1 MAARPTRSQIIGTI
15 VSDAVLQSR
24 MTWNAYA
31 DAVVQ
36 HYHATTDVAD
46 RLVEFRVATT
56 ADNADQATRN
66 NTQTVKRMLIGE
78 IRMHVDIE
86 ESLIGALPEAWRER
100 LLTALLERQGLIY
113 AKAPRPAEPTSS
125 KLAPGEMMTVEWR
138 GQPVWILR
146 RTEAMLATLEEV
158 EPQLADPTSEK
169 SVQPPYAKNRHR
181 SIKPEYLVVIG
192 ICTHLGCSPTA
203 KFAKG
208 EASGIGKDWLG
219 GYLCPC
225 HGSRFDL
232 AARVFKSQPAPT
244 NLTVPPHQYLTDT
257 KILIGE
263 DKA

>member
-1 MAARPTRSQIIGTI
+1 MSKEHTLDDNRRQLLIATSVVGGAGVVAA
-15 VSDAVLQSR
+15 AVPF
-24 MTWNAYA
+24 
-31 DAVVQ
+31 
-36 HYHATTDVAD
+36 VA
-46 RLVEFRVATT
+46 
-56 ADNADQATRN
+56 
-66 NTQTVKRMLIGE
+66 
-78 IRMHVDIE
+78 
-86 ESLIGALPEAWRER
+86 SLTPSER
-100 LLTALLERQGLIY
+100 
-113 AKAPRPAEPTSS
+113 AKAAGAPAEADIS
-125 KLAPGEMMTVEWR
+125 KLGPGEMMTVEWR

>member
-1 MAARPTRSQIIGTI
+1 MSK
-15 VSDAVLQSR
+15 
-24 MTWNAYA
+24 
-31 DAVVQ
+31 
-36 HYHATTDVAD
+36 
-46 RLVEFRVATT
+46 
-56 ADNADQATRN
+56 DQALDDNRR
-66 NTQTVKRMLIGE
+66 QLLIATSVVGGAG
-78 IRMHVDIE
+78 VVAAAAPFVA
-86 ESLIGALPEAWRER
+86 SLTPSER
-100 LLTALLERQGLIY
+100 
-113 AKAPRPAEPTSS
+113 AKAAGAPAEADIS
-125 KLAPGEMMTVEWR
+125 KLALGEMMTVEWR